1 MEISRV
7 RALRG
12 PNIWSRR
19 TALEVTV
26 NLGPASPSLREF
38 PAFEDRLRNRLPGL
52 LDPVPAGKAVSPF
65 GGDSLAHAL
74 ETIVTGLQ
82 RLMGMGQTFSKTVRG
97 KLAGEWKVVV
107 EYREENVSRAVLDTA
122 VAFIEAL
129 LADRDYDIAAEI
141 KRLRSMDEDVRLGP
155 STGAIVR
162 AAEARGV
169 PTRRLNE
176 GSLVQFGWGS
186 RQRRI
191 LAAETDR
198 TSAIGESIAQDKEL
212 TKMLLRS
219 VGVPV
224 PAGGPV
230 ASAEEAWD
238 MARDIGVP
246 VVVKPQHGNQGRGVA
261 VNLTTREQVMEAYAA
276 AREEGRSILVEKF
289 AQGSDHRLLVVGG
302 KLVAAARRDPPMV
315 TGDGAHTI
323 EELVAEVNKD
333 PRRGEDH
340 ATSLSKMRLDAI
352 AQAVLAKQGL
362 TISSV
367 PAAGTTVA
375 LRQNG
380 NLSTG
385 GSATDVTDQVH
396 AEVAA
401 RAVDAARVIGLDVAG
416 VDIICRDISR
426 PMEEQGAIVV
436 EVNAAPG
443 LRMHLDPSAG
453 KSRPVGEAIV
463 DTMFGPGENGRIPL
477 VAVTGNNGKTTTAR
491 LVGHIFKANGWR
503 VGLTCTDGIYVD
515 DRRIDNDDCS
525 GPRSAKA
532 VLMNPRVDAAVL
544 ETARGG
550 ILREGLGFDLC
561 DVAIVTNI
569 GEGDHLGLAGIETTE
584 QLASVKRVIVE
595 NVAPKGAAVL
605 NAADPMTVAMA
616 PYCPGS
622 VIFFAREANH
632 PLIQAHRARGGRVVI
647 AHNGF
652 VVLAEGNR
660 EQRLATLTS
669 VPVTRDGRIGFQ
681 VDNVLAATAAC
692 WSVGVSLEMIR
703 AGLATFTSDTLSTP
717 GRFNI
722 LDYEGATV
730 LIDYGHNADALTAL
744 IDAIGRMP
752 HDRRLVVYTAAGDRR
767 DVDIVRQAEIIGNGF
782 DQVIIYEDKCTR
794 GRPDGEVI
802 RLMREGFAKSKRAG
816 EVHETRGEFRA
827 IEMGLRMLRPGDL
840 ILVQVDQVEPSLAFI
855 EQFVA
860 ANRMTAAS
868 AARSAKTEP
877 REERTGGPLV

>member
-1 MEISRV
+1 MEIVRV

-12 PNIWSRR
+12 PNIWSRK
-19 TALEVTV
+19 TALEATV

-38 PAFEDRLRNRLPGL
+38 PAFEERLRVRLPGL
-52 LDPVPAGKAVSPF
+52 LDSTPADKAGPAL

-74 ETIVTGLQ
+74 ETITTGLH
-82 RLMGMGQTFSKTVRG
+82 RLIGVGQTFGKTVKG
-97 KLAGEWKVVV
+97 KLAGEWKVIV
-107 EYREENVSRAVLDTA
+107 EYREESVTRAVLDSA

-129 LADRDYDIAAEI
+129 LADRAYDIAADL
-141 KRLRSMDEDVRLGP
+141 KRLRSLDEEVRLGP

-169 PTRRLNE
+169 PIRRLNQ

-212 TKMLLRS
+212 TKTLLRS

-230 ASAEEAWD
+230 SSAEEAWE
-238 MARDIGVP
+238 MACEIGVP

-261 VNLTTREQVMEAYAA
+261 VNLTTREQVMEAYTA

-289 AQGSDHRLLVVGG
+289 AQGADHRLLVVGG
-302 KLVAAARRDPPMV
+302 KLVAAARRDPPCV
-315 TGDGAHTI
+315 VGDGTHTV
-323 EELVAEVNKD
+323 EELVADVNRD

-340 ATSLSKMRLDAI
+340 ATSLSKIRLDSI
-352 AQAVLAKQGL
+352 AQAVLAKQGY

-367 PAAGTTVA
+367 PAAGAVVA

-396 AEVAA
+396 PEMAA

-416 VDIICRDISR
+416 VDIICRDVSR

-443 LRMHLDPSAG
+443 LRMHLDPSVG

-463 DTMFGPGENGRIPL
+463 DTLFGPGEEGRIPV

-491 LVGHIFKANGWR
+491 LVGHIFKVNGWR

-515 DRRIDNDDCS
+515 ERRIDNDDCS

-550 ILREGLGFDLC
+550 ILREGLGFDMC

-595 NVAPKGAAVL
+595 NVSPKGAAVL
-605 NAADPMTVAMA
+605 NAADPMTEAMA
-616 PYCPGS
+616 PY
-622 VIFFAREANH
+622 
-632 PLIQAHRARGGRVVI
+632 
-647 AHNGF
+647 
-652 VVLAEGNR
+652 
-660 EQRLATLTS
+660 
-669 VPVTRDGRIGFQ
+669 
-681 VDNVLAATAAC
+681 
-692 WSVGVSLEMIR
+692 
-703 AGLATFTSDTLSTP
+703 
-717 GRFNI
+717 
-722 LDYEGATV
+722 
-730 LIDYGHNADALTAL
+730 
-744 IDAIGRMP
+744 
-752 HDRRLVVYTAAGDRR
+752 
-767 DVDIVRQAEIIGNGF
+767 
-782 DQVIIYEDKCTR
+782 
-794 GRPDGEVI
+794 
-802 RLMREGFAKSKRAG
+802 
-816 EVHETRGEFRA
+816 
-827 IEMGLRMLRPGDL
+827 
-840 ILVQVDQVEPSLAFI
+840 
-855 EQFVA
+855 
-860 ANRMTAAS
+860 
-868 AARSAKTEP
+868 
-877 REERTGGPLV
+877 